1 MTKYFILLSSGK
13 DRPGIVDDIS
23 TLLYEKGANIE
34 DSRMAVMGGCFSTMT
49 LFSCTPEQAEAV
61 EEGLIDLKALGLE
74 THLHPAED
82 PAVRPVPSG
91 LPLKF
96 EIIAMD
102 HPGIVQRVVHLLRE
116 HGVNIESLE
125 TQVNRAP
132 HSGAPLFDLR
142 LEGKVPAESSIAEIK
157 EQLNRLAG
165 EMNLDLIFKP

>member
-23 TLLYEKGANIE
+23 TLLFDKGANIE
-34 DSRMAVMGGCFSTMT
+34 DSRMAVMGGCFSSMT

-61 EEGLIDLKALGLE
+61 KQGLEALRGLGLE

-82 PAVRPVPSG
+82 PAVRSVQAG

-96 EIIAMD
+96 EIISMD
-102 HPGIVQRVVHLLRE
+102 HPGIVQRVVRLLRK
-116 HGVNIESLE
+116 HDVNIESLD
-125 TQVNRAP
+125 TQITRAP
-132 HSGAPLFDLR
+132 LSGAPLFDLR
-142 LEGKVPAESSIAEIK
+142 LEAKVPAEGSIGKIK
-157 EQLNRLAG
+157 ERLTRLAG